1 MENKKRKILIVEDDK
16 IDRMAFER
24 FVNEEKLPYNYIFAE
39 SVKEAKKFL
48 EKEIFDA
55 VLADYRLGDGTAFD
69 LFDKVETFPFII
81 VTGTGDEEI
90 AVKAMKSGA
99 YDYLIKDAEGN
110 YLKILPVTVDN
121 AIKHKLAEEA
131 SKRTEEEILLKHK
144 QLLSIFDSIDEV
156 IYVADPTTYELL
168 YFNEA
173 FKSRWKVNVGDKCY
187 KVLQNQ
193 TSPCSFCSNKYIFG
207 ENLGKTYIWEW
218 QNLVDRHWYRCIDRA
233 IKWPDGRM
241 VRYEM
246 AIDVT
251 ERKQTEEAL
260 RQAEQKYR
268 NIFENAVIGIHQ
280 STLDGRFL
288 MVNQTA
294 ARIHGYD
301 SPEEMMA
308 MVTDISRQAFVKPGR
323 RAEFIRLVQEH
334 GSVSNFE
341 YQVYRKD
348 GSTIWIS
355 ANARGV
361 YDANGKLVGFEGT
374 SIDITDRKHEEEKRE
389 RIERIV
395 DNSQVILF
403 HWLAEPGW
411 PVSFVSEGISQFGY
425 TTDDF
430 YSRRLDYAQIV
441 YPEDLPR
448 VADEVKAYLESRTDR
463 FTQEYRIVTKSGD
476 VRWLDDRT
484 LVVRDQAGNIQ
495 HIEGTVLDVTERK
508 QAEEKLRKSEE
519 RYRTL
524 VENLTV
530 GVYRNTADPHG
541 RFVQANF
548 AIAKMFGY
556 DSVDEFM
563 RIKVPDLYQE
573 SEDRKLFVEAIT
585 QTGSVTN
592 KELRLK
598 KKDGTP
604 IWASVSARAHYDEK
618 GNIDWMDGVIED
630 ITERKHA
637 EEELQKR
644 LRELELYYNIT
655 IGRESRIIEL
665 KHQVNE
671 LLERLGEKKK
681 YKV

>member
-1 MENKKRKILIVEDDK
+1 MMPSIRRSRAVELAVLYEISSFEFSDDENRIAREALEMATRLFGARYFALLKDIGAEAYTLTTFGFKDASDLTRKLE
-16 IDRMAFER
+16 ER
-24 FVNEEKLPYNYIFAE
+24 ADNKFFSPLGNLGSIFLEQSHKVDTWERHLYMIFARQIE
-39 SVKEAKKFL
+39 KALLNAKNTT
-48 EKEIFDA
+48 E
-55 VLADYRLGDGTAFD
+55 R
-69 LFDKVETFPFII
+69 
-81 VTGTGDEEI
+81 
-90 AVKAMKSGA
+90 
-99 YDYLIKDAEGN
+99 
-110 YLKILPVTVDN
+110 
-121 AIKHKLAEEA
+121 KLAEEA

-251 ERKQTEEAL
+251 ERKQVENAL
-260 RQAEQKYR
+260 RESEERYLKLV
-268 NIFENAVIGIHQ
+268 ETTPTVIY
-280 STLDGRFL
+280 TLS
-288 MVNQTA
+288 A
-294 ARIHGYD
+294 
-301 SPEEMMA
+301 
-308 MVTDISRQAFVKPGR
+308 
-323 RAEFIRLVQEH
+323 
-334 GSVSNFE
+334 
-341 YQVYRKD
+341 KD
-348 GSTIWIS
+348 GVFTSLNPAFEKITGWLCS
-355 ANARGV
+355 EWL
-361 YDANGKLVGFEGT
+361 GKPFMPLIHPDDLPVAIESFQQVIQGEPQPPYELRILSKSGEYLVGEFL
-374 SIDITDRKHEEEKRE
+374 SI
-389 RIERIV
+389 
-395 DNSQVILF
+395 
-403 HWLAEPGW
+403 P
-411 PVSFVSEGISQFGY
+411 
-425 TTDDF
+425 
-430 YSRRLDYAQIV
+430 
-441 YPEDLPR
+441 
-448 VADEVKAYLESRTDR
+448 
-463 FTQEYRIVTKSGD
+463 
-476 VRWLDDRT
+476 
-484 LVVRDQAGNIQ
+484 
-495 HIEGTVLDVTERK
+495 HIESGKIVGEFGIARDITERK
-508 QAEEKLRKSEE
+508 RAEEKLRKSED

-530 GVYRNTADPHG
+530 GVYRNTADSHG
-541 RFVQANF
+541 NFVQANF

-563 RIKVPDLYQE
+563 RIKVSDLYQE

-630 ITERKHA
+630 ITERKKA

-644 LRELELYYNIT
+644 LGELEIYYRAT

-681 YKV
+681 YGSSG